1 MNFGTKMNGK
11 LPTAHYDVT
20 TLILSNS
27 SVTTWFLLSSSQ
39 CFAKVSRYFQ
49 PDKVRS
55 LKQQVQTRSDK
66 MKLVLFIFVLFS
78 LGAVNAQFF
87 AGLRNL
93 FGGGGSR
100 PSSNSVNTGSSSSSS
115 SSSSG
120 SGSGGFGGFG
130 GFDFGNPLGG
140 LFGGGGRFTDDGTQE
155 PVSTGK
161 DEINPSDCGR
171 DTQKGTGKLCFP
183 DGQLCADRKFIFV
196 FRLHHKSLLCR
207 LEIKSTNKI
216 QVRQIEKAIKKI

>member
-1 MNFGTKMNGK
+1 MINGK
-11 LPTAHYDVT
+11 FTSAHFDVT
-20 TLILSNS
+20 TLTLSNS
-27 SVTTWFLLSSSQ
+27 SVTTWFLQSSSQ

-55 LKQQVQTRSDK
+55 KKQQVQTRSDK

-120 SGSGGFGGFG
+120 SGQRELNRWSQFSEQ
-130 GFDFGNPLGG
+130 NL
-140 LFGGGGRFTDDGTQE
+140 RFFSK
-155 PVSTGK
+155 VK
-161 DEINPSDCGR
+161 
-171 DTQKGTGKLCFP
+171 
-183 DGQLCADRKFIFV
+183 
-196 FRLHHKSLLCR
+196 
-207 LEIKSTNKI
+207 
-216 QVRQIEKAIKKI
+216 IKKNAFNKK